1 MDYNKMN
8 ELLRSIVE
16 KRIQLSKLS
25 YADQAYDDIEEEM
38 QDLEDDFNEEY
49 EPVFQQ
55 ALEEIYDTLGSD
67 NEILLP
73 TAYLANKYTAM
84 LPDAHGQVNYEVKG
98 KEGVPIESEQFDGQD
113 VRLVLIPN
121 PSRIAMQ
128 INGKTLKVL
137 WTGRA

>member
-25 YADQAYDDIEEEM
+25 YADEAYDDIEEEM

-49 EPVFQQ
+49 EPVFQK
-55 ALEEIYDTLGSD
+55 AFEEIYKTLGSD
-67 NEILLP
+67 NDILLP
-73 TAYLANKYTAM
+73 SAYLANKYTAM
-84 LPDAHGQVNYEVKG
+84 LPDAQGLVNYEVKG

-121 PSRIAMQ
+121 PTRIAMQ
-128 INGKTLKVL
+128 INGMTLKVL